1 MNLTNITSTPVLNES
16 LGQRCFGGD
25 SSTVRALRVTAYGV
39 IILASL
45 VGNSLVI
52 LSVVRYKKLRTTTN
66 IFIANMAAADMLIT
80 IVYMPRALVMYV
92 NGVTWFTGTS
102 GYVLCKIVP
111 FLHSLAI
118 LVSILT
124 LLLISIERLCA
135 FLRPLSYT
143 CDLKTSRKT
152 AAVAGVWFV
161 ASLARVPYVLALRT
175 RVHSSGRTYCSS
187 KLKNLFGTE
196 KARDF
201 YYISLLVAF
210 YALPL
215 IFIFISYIVIIARL
229 RKTNN
234 RRAEESTSRQVLH
247 KVVRM
252 MVVVSLAFI
261 ACWITYF
268 VAQLVFA
275 EVPCAWRF
283 WRLILAHSNSALN
296 PCLYAAFNRKFRRSF
311 VIIITGLFV
320 RQRRPAAPRTN
331 HQMRKKNRLPLMNQQ
346 EKIEMM
352 PVG

>member
-1 MNLTNITSTPVLNES
+1 MTWLTDGKISSWHWESTRYQHVNPFTPKWSTSNFPCSLTRNIHITQCEELGFSLGEFLNSAVKIRRMNLTNITSTPVLNES

-25 SSTVRALRVTAYGV
+25 SITVRALRVTAYGV

-66 IFIANMAAADMLIT
+66 IFIANMAAADLLIT
-80 IVYMPRALVMYV
+80 IIVYMPRPLVMYV

-135 FLRPLSYT
+135 FLGPLSYT

-152 AAVAGVWFV
+152 ASFAGVWIV

-196 KARDF
+196 KARDI
-201 YYISLLVAF
+201 YYTSLLVAF

-234 RRAEESTSRQVLH
+234 RRA
-247 KVVRM
+247 
-252 MVVVSLAFI
+252 
-261 ACWITYF
+261 
-268 VAQLVFA
+268 
-275 EVPCAWRF
+275 
-283 WRLILAHSNSALN
+283 N
-296 PCLYAAFNRKFRRSF
+296 
-311 VIIITGLFV
+311 
-320 RQRRPAAPRTN
+320 
-331 HQMRKKNRLPLMNQQ
+331 KNTQNISS
-346 EKIEMM
+346 K
-352 PVG
+352 